1 MKSQATTS
9 VTPSMTARM
18 MYGTPSEVSC
28 ATTPPRTVPTSIA
41 APPTIWARPK
51 TVSRSFV

>member
-9 VTPSMTARM
+9 VTPSITARR
-18 MYGTPSEVSC
+18 MYGTPSDVNC

-41 APPTIWARPK
+41 PPPTTCARPK